1 MNKYFSI
8 ALLILLLS
16 LKAHAQHSKK
26 DSLTLKLQTATLQDK
41 IKLYLE
47 LSDWADSYA
56 ESINY
61 CAKALNIANEIKNI
75 QYQADINYTMGVVH
89 YSEGKYMYSEKRF
102 LEALVFYQ
110 QKIDSAS
117 IAKTY
122 YRLAL
127 CYKYWGKYRNA
138 VKYAQLGLD
147 MNEKLKSVQGIVDVT
162 LVFGYIYQAWG
173 NQKQAEMYFNKA
185 LQMLDRNKQNSNL
198 AFALLGK
205 GNVYFATEKKDSAK
219 LLIDES
225 YKIFLGIKSEYGQA
239 LCLRD
244 LANFYITEKDYKK
257 AESTIDKSLGLL
269 KSINNKRGI
278 SEVLVLKGNMYL
290 KKGNYSRAIELYQAG
305 QKLAIEMEL
314 QEEIVKNYKTISKVY
329 EARKD
334 PAKSLKYYK
343 LYSEMKDSVFTSE
356 TFEQISEMQTKYE
369 TDKKEKENKLLKIDN
384 ELKQSVIERQYILVL
399 AIVIVLSL
407 AIALA
412 VIFFR
417 GRQRERENNL
427 VLEEQKNEIEFSH
440 QQITDSINYANRIQ
454 GALLPDANI
463 LKTTLKD
470 NFVLFKP
477 RDIVSGDF
485 YWIKQ
490 IKNQLIVVVA
500 DCTGHGVPGAFMS
513 LLGISFLTDIMSR
526 EIVPNAAE
534 ILEKMRQMVK
544 SSLKQD
550 NSEKTTKDGMDMS
563 LCIINTDSLEMQFA
577 GANMPLY
584 LIRKGNLEIFKGT
597 NNPIGIYL
605 KEKPF
610 ENQHIQ
616 LMPDDNIYLFSDG
629 YIDQFGGKQG
639 GKFKPIHF
647 REALLAIYQ
656 SDMKY
661 QKQLLEEIFM
671 EWKKSIQDQ
680 TDDVLVFGMRI

>member
-8 ALLILLLS
+8 VILIILFS
-16 LKAHAQHSKK
+16 IKVHAQHSKK
-26 DSLTLKLQTATLQDK
+26 DSLTQKLQTATLHDK
-41 IKLYLE
+41 VKLYLQ
-47 LSDWADSYA
+47 LSDWADNYA

-61 CAKALNIANEIKNI
+61 CAKALNIANELKNI
-75 QYQADINYTMGVVH
+75 QYQADINYAMAVVH

-102 LEALVFYQ
+102 LEALGFYQ
-110 QKIDSAS
+110 QKIDSIS

-138 VKYAQLGLD
+138 IKYAQLTLD
-147 MNEKLKSVQGIVDVT
+147 LNEKLKSVSGIVDAT

-173 NQKQAEMYFNKA
+173 NQKEAEVYFNKA
-185 LQMLDRNKQNSNL
+185 LQMLDRNKPNSNL

-205 GNVYFATEKKDSAK
+205 GNVNFAIAKKDSAK
-219 LLIDES
+219 SLFDES
-225 YKIFLGIKSEYGQA
+225 YEIFLAIKSEYGQA

-244 LANFYITEKDYKK
+244 LANFYISEKDYKK
-257 AESTIDKSLGLL
+257 AESTIDRSLGLL

-278 SEVLVLKGNMYL
+278 SEVLVLKGNMYY
-290 KKGNYSRAIELYQAG
+290 KKGNYQRAIELYQAG
-305 QKLAIEMEL
+305 QKLAVEMEL

-334 PAKSLKYYK
+334 LAKSLKYYK

-356 TFEQISEMQTKYE
+356 TFEQISEMQIKYE
-369 TDKKEKENKLLKIDN
+369 TDKKEKENNLLKIDN

-399 AIVIVLSL
+399 SITIVLGLVIVL
-407 AIALA
+407 A
-412 VIFFR
+412 VFSFR
-417 GRQRERENNL
+417 GRQREREYNL
-427 VLEEQKNEIEFSH
+427 VLEQQKKEIENSH
-440 QQITDSINYANRIQ
+440 QQITDSINYASRIQ
-454 GALLPDANI
+454 GALLPETNL
-463 LKTTLKD
+463 LKNTLKD
-470 NFVLFKP
+470 HFVLFKP

-513 LLGISFLTDIMSR
+513 LLGISFLSDISSKL
-526 EIVPNAAE
+526 IAPNASD

-544 SSLKQD
+544 TSLKQD
-550 NSEKTTKDGMDMS
+550 DSEKTTKDGIDMS
-563 LCIINTDSLEMQFA
+563 LCIINTDTLEMQFA
-577 GANMPLY
+577 GANLPLY

-610 ENQHIQ
+610 ENQQIQ
-616 LMPDDNIYLFSDG
+616 LMANDNIYLFTDG
-629 YIDQFGGKQG
+629 YTDQFGGKNG
-639 GKFKPIHF
+639 GKFKPTHF
-647 REALLAIYQ
+647 REALLTIHQ

-661 QKQLLEEIFM
+661 QKQLLEEIFV
-671 EWKKSIQDQ
+671 EWKKSVQDQ